1 MWRQVLERQTKN
13 MIVPLVAVMS
23 GLSDLKTH
31 GSAGAS
37 VLGVNVP
44 SAGVVP
50 SQTDQNG
57 VASLL

>member
-1 MWRQVLERQTKN
+1 